1 MTLKFE
7 KFLNYYNKHERILNE
22 SPVRLGR
29 QYSEELDNNW
39 FNVETAKE
47 TLEDSSFEKVLSQE
61 VFDINLNLFR
71 DVYEEDKFQ
80 DYWMTDQPFISC
92 YFLFKKSGKGLQ
104 TLGVWNH
111 KSFKGTAK
119 DLIFSYYLQNFDFII
134 SDNKHSDQGESY
146 WKKIV
151 KIAQNNGNVVKVVTR
166 DGIESDLKD
175 LDNLWGSSEE
185 FSNFRIKVFKR

>member
-47 TLEDSSFEKVLSQE
+47 TLEDSSFEKVLSKE

>member
-7 KFLNYYNKHERILNE
+7 KFLNYYNRHERILNE

-47 TLEDSSFEKVLSQE
+47 TLEDSSFEKVLSKE
-61 VFDINLNLFR
+61 VFDVNLNLFR

-92 YFLFKKSGKGLQ
+92 YFLFQKSGKGLQ
-104 TLGVWNH
+104 SLRVWNH
-111 KSFKGTAK
+111 KAFKGTAK
-119 DLIFSYYLQNFDFII
+119 DLFFSYYLQNFDFII

-151 KIAQNNGNVVKVVTR
+151 KIARTNGNAVTVIAR
-166 DGIESDLKD
+166 DGIESDLKN
-175 LDNLWGSSEE
+175 LDGLWGSSEE
-185 FSNFRIKVFKR
+185 FSKFRIKVFKR

>member
-1 MTLKFE
+1 MTSRFE
-7 KFLNYYNKHERILNE
+7 RFIEYYNRHEIVLNE

-29 QYSEELDNNW
+29 QYREELDNNW

-47 TLEDSSFEKVLSQE
+47 AIEDSSFKKVLSKE
-61 VFDINLNLFR
+61 VFDVNLNLYR
-71 DVYEEDKFQ
+71 DIYEENKFQ

-92 YFLFKKSGKGLQ
+92 YFLFQKSGKGLQ
-104 TLGVWNH
+104 SLGVWNH
-111 KSFKGTAK
+111 KTFKGTAK
-119 DLIFSYYLQNFDFII
+119 KLIFSYYLQNFDFVI
-134 SDNKHSDQGESY
+134 SDNKHSDQGEVY

-151 KIAQNNGNVVKVVTR
+151 KFALANGNVVKVVTR
-166 DGIESDLKD
+166 DGTESELKD